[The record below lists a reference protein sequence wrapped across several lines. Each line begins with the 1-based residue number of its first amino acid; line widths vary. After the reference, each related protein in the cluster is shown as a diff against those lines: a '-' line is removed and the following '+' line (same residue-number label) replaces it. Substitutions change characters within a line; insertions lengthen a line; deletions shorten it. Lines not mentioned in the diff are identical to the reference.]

1 MGSSNGLAAGA
12 VKPKK
17 TQLVFKRGKS
27 DG

>member
-1 MGSSNGLAAGA
+1 MGSRNELAAGA
-12 VKPKK
+12 ENKK

>member
-1 MGSSNGLAAGA
+1 MGSSNGLATGA
-12 VKPKK
+12 ENKK